1 MMGPT
6 NNRTGTMIWRTSL
19 IESIKEL
26 IDQFVHHYETTMK
39 FRLETDEKAGQ
50 ISLHGRFDFNTHRHF
65 RHAYELLID
74 NRELST
80 IEIELSGVNYIDSSA
95 LSMLMLLRERARNAN
110 KTVSL
115 ATSAGVVEQVL
126 NVANFDR
133 IFSIRTTQT
142 S

>member
-1 MMGPT
+1 MLSQAT
-6 NNRTGTMIWRTSL
+6 
-19 IESIKEL
+19 
-26 IDQFVHHYETTMK
+26 HHYEGTMK

-50 ISLHGRFDFNTHRHF
+50 ISIHGRFDFNTHRHF

-74 NRELST
+74 NRELNA
-80 IEIELSGVNYIDSSA
+80 IEIELSRVNYIDSSA
-95 LSMLMLLRERARNAN
+95 LGMLMLLRERAGKVN

-126 NVANFDR
+126 NVANFNK

-142 S
+142 P